1 MDADGSV
8 PVLFDIGVMEFPPLS
23 AVVRKG
29 EACASPGPDA
39 VSPVYAPPRLLG
51 TRFGAT
57 REEEVGVERAG
68 RITPPPPPPPVLEGM
83 GQDALTMALAFED
96 D

>member
-1 MDADGSV
+1 M
-8 PVLFDIGVMEFPPLS
+8 LDIGVMEFPPLS

-29 EACASPGPDA
+29 EACASSGPDA
-39 VSPVYAPPRLLG
+39 VSPVYVPPRLLG

-68 RITPPPPPPPVLEGM
+68 SITPPPPPPVLEGK
-83 GQDALTMALAFED
+83 GQEAFTIALALD
-96 D
+96 DD